1 MEPQIMVEDWIE
13 TGLVDRLEEL
23 TDEVAALRA
32 DRERV
37 LTELV
42 VARRWVALLAAE
54 VERLAPAFAPTR
66 GDVGTGETRSN

>member
-1 MEPQIMVEDWIE
+1 MEPQIMVEDWIG

-54 VERLAPAFAPTR
+54 VERLAPASHRRVAT
-66 GDVGTGETRSN
+66 